1 MAGGRL
7 SADNVR
13 VAELGIMHQRNQLLV
28 PRLVLG
34 TGIAPQAY
42 RDFPPLVGD
51 MTMKFETL
59 MLRGLFIACLAVCG
73 LIFGAMV
80 TTTPASVQLATHGG
94 VGAILLAAPTSCAL
108 PPDGVVCP
116 QLGG

>member
-1 MAGGRL
+1 
-7 SADNVR
+7 
-13 VAELGIMHQRNQLLV
+13 
-28 PRLVLG
+28 
-34 TGIAPQAY
+34 
-42 RDFPPLVGD
+42 
-51 MTMKFETL
+51 MKFETL

-94 VGAILLAAPTSCAL
+94 VVAILLAAPASCAL